1 MQTRNVNALYK
12 TLITRLFQKVST
24 TRYESWQISGQ
35 FSENGVNFYKVFI
48 YNVLELLKITVTKR
62 LSKPPIRKCRRF
74 LLVAVCDICYNEALI
89 FSHIWLMN

>member
-62 LSKPPIRKCRRF
+62 L
-74 LLVAVCDICYNEALI
+74 
-89 FSHIWLMN
+89 